1 MEVSLFDVF
10 DRLETTALGAAVRD
24 SIWLFPV
31 IEAGHLL
38 GLALLGGAVLVVD
51 LRLLGLGL
59 RARSVTYVLDQA
71 RPFLVGAIFVM
82 VATGVPLLLS
92 EALKCYFSTA
102 FWVKMGAL
110 ALALI
115 FTFGVR
121 NRAIRAR
128 PALDGWLARALG
140 VTSSGLWLTVAAAGR
155 WIGFS

>member
-1 MEVSLFDVF
+1 MTLLDVF
-10 DRLETTALGAAVRD
+10 DWLELSAVGGAVRD

-38 GLALLGGAVLVVD
+38 GLAALGGALLVVD

-59 RARSVTYVLDQA
+59 TGRTPAYLLAQA
-71 RPFLVGAIFVM
+71 RRWHVGALAVLF
-82 VATGVPLLLS
+82 ATGIPLFLS
-92 EALKCYFSTA
+92 EAVKCYFVPA

-110 ALALI
+110 VLALA

-121 NRAIRAR
+121 NRLVTRDR
-128 PALDGWLARALG
+128 GLSPGLARLLG
-140 VTSSGLWLTVAAAGR
+140 AVSLGLWITVAAAGR